1 MTGNVMNLLEEFLYE
16 DRRQYPEQ
24 WKEHYTNGHYKRG
37 VE

>member
-1 MTGNVMNLLEEFLYE
+1 MNLIWKSFYTT